1 MTAFGNFEVLP
12 CADLTRWRGALL
24 FSVAYAQ
31 LCFDCLPYFFYCLGV
46 RCIWAKFH
54 ALITICTILPISCA
68 SGPGY
73 KPRYFLFIL
82 TYHLKFLNLTP
93 CITKRIHMWNYHL
106 AFFLWNFTEDFF
118 LLWVYSMKGTA
129 LRKEPHNL
137 MKQYWKDFQRHL
149 MTFSQWFAYSTPIF
163 TSLKTTK
170 LEAMTKYQIFKTS
183 ILPKFVSEHL

>member
-1 MTAFGNFEVLP
+1 MTVFGNFEVLP

-73 KPRYFLFIL
+73 KPKYFLFVL

-106 AFFLWNFTEDFF
+106 VFFLWNFTEDFF
-118 LLWVYSMKGTA
+118 CFGYTLWKELLYERSHTTLWNNIGKTFKDTSWPFLNDSHTRHQFL
-129 LRKEPHNL
+129 LR
-137 MKQYWKDFQRHL
+137 
-149 MTFSQWFAYSTPIF
+149 
-163 TSLKTTK
+163 
-170 LEAMTKYQIFKTS
+170 
-183 ILPKFVSEHL
+183 

>member
-1 MTAFGNFEVLP
+1 MTVFGNFEVLP

-68 SGPGY
+68 SGPAH
-73 KPRYFLFIL
+73 KPRYFLFVL
-82 TYHLKFLNLTP
+82 TYDLKFLNLTP

-106 AFFLWNFTEDFF
+106 VFFLWNFTEDFF
-118 LLWVYSMKGTA
+118 ALGILYERNCSTKGATQPYETILERLSKTPHDLFSMICILDTNFYFAKNNEIG
-129 LRKEPHNL
+129 RYDKIS
-137 MKQYWKDFQRHL
+137 DF
-149 MTFSQWFAYSTPIF
+149 
-163 TSLKTTK
+163 
-170 LEAMTKYQIFKTS
+170 
-183 ILPKFVSEHL
+183 